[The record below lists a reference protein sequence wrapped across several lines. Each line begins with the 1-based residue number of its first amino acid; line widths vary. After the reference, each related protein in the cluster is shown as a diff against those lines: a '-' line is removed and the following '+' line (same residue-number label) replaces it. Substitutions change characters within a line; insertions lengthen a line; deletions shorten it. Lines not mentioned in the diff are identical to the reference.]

1 MRFLRKLAKAGAG
14 SQGTTAATVS
24 VVTGTPPKETTMST
38 KNETASRI
46 FHSSRRRAS
55 GLLVGVLLVV
65 GYFGSAA
72 ILIRDYSS
80 ATVVTDH
87 NG

>member
-1 MRFLRKLAKAGAG
+1 
-14 SQGTTAATVS
+14 
-24 VVTGTPPKETTMST
+24 MST

-87 NG
+87 TG